1 MKKKQFLG
9 VYSLLSKRL
18 GLYLLD
24 LRIKFIFSS
33 FLYGITLLI
42 YFTLC
47 VKIKILLMKVLITGS
62 NGLLGQ
68 KLYIN

>member
-1 MKKKQFLG
+1 MKIKQFLG

-33 FLYGITLLI
+33 FFYGITLLI
-42 YFTLC
+42 YLHYV
-47 VKIKILLMKVLITGS
+47 VKLK
-62 NGLLGQ
+62 
-68 KLYIN
+68 YY